1 MLHWL
6 SLQFSD
12 QVGPLNLFRYI
23 TFRSGG
29 AVVTALLVSFV
40 FGPGIIRWLKSRQP
54 GATVRED
61 TPETHL
67 AKKGTPTMGGV
78 LILLAVA
85 VSTLLDRKSVV

>member
-29 AVVTALLVSFV
+29 AVVTARKV
-40 FGPGIIRWLKSRQP
+40 FGHGRQQQEK
-54 GATVRED
+54 V
-61 TPETHL
+61 
-67 AKKGTPTMGGV
+67 
-78 LILLAVA
+78 
-85 VSTLLDRKSVV
+85 